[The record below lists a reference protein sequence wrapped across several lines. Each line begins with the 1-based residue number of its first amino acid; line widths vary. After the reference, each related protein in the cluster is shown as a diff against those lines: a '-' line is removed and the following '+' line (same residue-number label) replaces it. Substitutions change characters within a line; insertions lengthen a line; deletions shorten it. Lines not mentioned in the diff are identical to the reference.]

1 MSQAKTLTQAELRQ
15 VLGYIATKHKHAA
28 RNRTMLLMT
37 HWAGLRVGEVA
48 ALKIS
53 DVANSDGTVKDEV
66 RLTAQQTKG
75 NHARTVYLGAKIRKE
90 LCHYIATIN
99 TTDKSKPLF
108 YTQKRAGFN
117 ANTLTQHFFYLYKSA
132 GVEGGSSHSGRRSY
146 LTGLADKG
154 ISIHILKSL
163 AGHRSIATT
172 AKYLYSSPTQ
182 LKAAADLV
190 GL

>member
-1 MSQAKTLTQAELRQ
+1 MAQAKTLTQAELRQ

-75 NHARTVYLGAKIRKE
+75 NHARTVYMGGKIRKE
-90 LCHYIATIN
+90 LCHYLATIN

-117 ANTLTQHFFYLYKSA
+117 SNTLTQHFFYLYKSA
-132 GVEGGSSHSGRRSY
+132 GVEGSSHSGRRSY

-182 LKAAADLV
+182 LKAAADLA